1 MVAISTDTH
10 IPYGHN
16 GNRHYTKNLHN
27 STTKTSEKG
36 KTVQFIAIEY
46 SFMFEGREHN

>member
-16 GNRHYTKNLHN
+16 GNYTKNLHN